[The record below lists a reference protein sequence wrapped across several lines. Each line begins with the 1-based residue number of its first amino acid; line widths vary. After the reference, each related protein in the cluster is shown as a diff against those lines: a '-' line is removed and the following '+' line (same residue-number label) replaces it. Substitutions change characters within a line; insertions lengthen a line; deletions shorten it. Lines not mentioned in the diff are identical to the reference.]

1 MQKKRSKNLRKNISE
16 TWKTW
21 HGKSMK
27 RERSDGE
34 NCQEDL
40 WQGNYMDGQTNDMT
54 KNTGE
59 EWRKTGDNRRIR
71 NLQEEKQ

>member
-1 MQKKRSKNLRKNISE
+1 MWQDKNTRKKHLK
-16 TWKTW
+16 
-21 HGKSMK
+21 
-27 RERSDGE
+27 GE

-59 EWRKTGDNRRIR
+59 EWRKTRDDGRVR
-71 NLQEEKQ
+71 NLREEK

>member
-21 HGKSMK
+21 RGKSMK

-59 EWRKTGDNRRIR
+59 EWRKTGDDERVR
-71 NLQEEKQ
+71 NL

>member
-21 HGKSMK
+21 RGKSMK

-54 KNTGE
+54 KNTRE

>member
-1 MQKKRSKNLRKNISE
+1 MQKKRLKNSKKNIGE

-21 HGKSMK
+21 HGKNVK
-27 RERSDGE
+27 RECSDKE

-40 WQGNYMDGQTNDMT
+40 WQRNGQTNDIT

-59 EWRKTGDNRRIR
+59 EWRKTRDNGRVR
-71 NLQEEKQ
+71 NL